1 MKQDHDNLGNK
12 SGLMSRKPQVPTFD
26 PFEEHFVS
34 QNTKNDF
41 LKALESKTSA
51 D

>member
-1 MKQDHDNLGNK
+1 MKDEVAVEDQGTPKDD
-12 SGLMSRKPQVPTFD
+12 PVVQPFD

-41 LKALESKTSA
+41 LKGLETRPPA

>member
-1 MKQDHDNLGNK
+1 MNDEDKLDRQDQDSQQDELA
-12 SGLMSRKPQVPTFD
+12 LRPFD

-41 LKALESKTSA
+41 LKALETKPPA
-51 D
+51 E